1 MDSNWRKSET
11 KVFQVKKSIMK
22 STLNRCLFSAR
33 KFNYEFFSEILQS
46 CKNNEPL
53 IEALNLNEKEF
64 DLPTHFERFQRQI
77 NESLEEFDFSN
88 ESITKIESFSSQIQ
102 QYESN
107 LTELSTKFDQV
118 KQLFANE
125 QTLTNYENEINE
137 TEKILE
143 KLEKSMENVSST
155 LEILPEKLQKLLNF
169 KSKFQDFIL
178 DFPQKIKDGIKGS
191 INCDSILEIRQSV
204 EDLICGNILDGIN
217 GSWSGLGLVLIIVIP
232 IMIISNYLD
241 SAMRKS
247 SQTDDDNDFTDF
259 MANPSQHIYM
269 NGNFYFL
276 NFAQLNFV
284 CFRIEPKCP
293 KPKQFAIQSNNIKYL
308 GLKMTFQFDL
318 QS

>member
-1 MDSNWRKSET
+1 
-11 KVFQVKKSIMK
+11 MK
-22 STLNRCLFSAR
+22 
-33 KFNYEFFSEILQS
+33 FFSEILQS
-46 CKNNEPL
+46 CKNNKPL
-53 IEALNLNEKEF
+53 VEALNLDEILEKEF
-64 DLPTHFERFQRQI
+64 DFPTHFESFQRQI
-77 NESLEEFDFSN
+77 NESLKEFDFSN
-88 ESITKIESFSSQIQ
+88 ESITVIESFSSQIQ

-107 LTELSTKFDQV
+107 LTELSTKFKQV
-118 KQLFANE
+118 KQVLDE
-125 QTLTNYENEINE
+125 QTNYENEINE

-178 DFPQKIKDGIKGS
+178 DFPQKIKDGIKDLITNLTKGS

-232 IMIISNYLD
+232 IMILSNYLD

-247 SQTDDDNDFTDF
+247 SETDDNDFTDF

-318 QS
+318 S

>member
-1 MDSNWRKSET
+1 M
-11 KVFQVKKSIMK
+11 Q
-22 STLNRCLFSAR
+22 
-33 KFNYEFFSEILQS
+33 
-46 CKNNEPL
+46 
-53 IEALNLNEKEF
+53 
-64 DLPTHFERFQRQI
+64 
-77 NESLEEFDFSN
+77 
-88 ESITKIESFSSQIQ
+88 
-102 QYESN
+102 
-107 LTELSTKFDQV
+107 
-118 KQLFANE
+118 
-125 QTLTNYENEINE
+125 
-137 TEKILE
+137 
-143 KLEKSMENVSST
+143 NVSSA
-155 LEILPEKLQKLLNF
+155 LEILPDKLQKLLKF

-178 DFPQKIKDGIKGS
+178 DFPKKIKDGIKDLITNLTKDS

-247 SQTDDDNDFTDF
+247 SETDDNDFTDF

-293 KPKQFAIQSNNIKYL
+293 KPKQFAVQWNHIKYL

>member
-1 MDSNWRKSET
+1 
-11 KVFQVKKSIMK
+11 MK

-46 CKNNEPL
+46 CKNNEPI
-53 IEALNLNEKEF
+53 IEALNLNEILEKEF

-178 DFPQKIKDGIKGS
+178 DFPPKIKDGIIDLNTNLTKDS

-247 SQTDDDNDFTDF
+247 SETDDNDFTDF

-269 NGNFYFL
+269 RGNFYFL
-276 NFAQLNFV
+276 FFKNKLYFFL
-284 CFRIEPKCP
+284 
-293 KPKQFAIQSNNIKYL
+293 
-308 GLKMTFQFDL
+308 FQN
-318 QS
+318 

>member
-1 MDSNWRKSET
+1 
-11 KVFQVKKSIMK
+11 MK
-22 STLNRCLFSAR
+22 
-33 KFNYEFFSEILQS
+33 FFSEILQS
-46 CKNNEPL
+46 CKNNKPL
-53 IEALNLNEKEF
+53 VEALNLDEILEKEF
-64 DLPTHFERFQRQI
+64 DFPTYFESFQRQI
-77 NESLEEFDFSN
+77 NESLKAFDFSN
-88 ESITKIESFSSQIQ
+88 ESITDIESFSSQIQ

-118 KQLFANE
+118 KQLLDE
-125 QTLTNYENEINE
+125 QTNYENEINE

-178 DFPQKIKDGIKGS
+178 DFPKKIKDGIKDLITNLTKDS

-247 SQTDDDNDFTDF
+247 SETDDNDFTDF

-318 QS
+318 S

>member
-1 MDSNWRKSET
+1 
-11 KVFQVKKSIMK
+11 MK
-22 STLNRCLFSAR
+22 
-33 KFNYEFFSEILQS
+33 FFSEILQS
-46 CKNNEPL
+46 CKNNKPL
-53 IEALNLNEKEF
+53 VEALNLDEILEKEF
-64 DLPTHFERFQRQI
+64 DFPTHFESFQRQI
-77 NESLEEFDFSN
+77 NESLKEFDFSN
-88 ESITKIESFSSQIQ
+88 ESITVIESFSSQIQ

-107 LTELSTKFDQV
+107 LTELSTKFKQV
-118 KQLFANE
+118 KQVLDE
-125 QTLTNYENEINE
+125 QTNYENEINE

-178 DFPQKIKDGIKGS
+178 DFPQKIKDGIKDLITNLTKGS

-232 IMIISNYLD
+232 IMILSNYLD

-247 SQTDDDNDFTDF
+247 SETDDNDFTDF